1 MAENAGFALK
11 REQRAAMIGRDG
23 NMQVR
28 QRLQPASW
36 ATWRLGVKCTTL
48 YMHSTGTAEL
58 AISRLVRLCSP
69 ALAFCRRSCRARVPS
84 IVWAL
89 GRPRAVAMIV
99 LQFNGKLGYILI
111 TNYCLTCRRCC
122 RLIADPPF
130 KVGVH
135 GQHPVVYFPWSN
147 LKPARY
153 LLGNAQKVATRD
165 VLARRVVVGLTA
177 HRLSTVRDE
186 YR

>member
-28 QRLQPASW
+28 HRLQPASW

-48 YMHSTGTAEL
+48 YMHSTGTAEV
-58 AISRLVRLCSP
+58 AIARLVRMCSP
-69 ALAFCRRSCRARVPS
+69 ALAFCRRSCRVRVPS

-99 LQFNGKLGYILI
+99 LQFNGKLGNILI

-122 RLIADPPF
+122 RLIADPPL

-135 GQHPVVYFPWSN
+135 GQHPVVYFPWIN

-153 LLGNAQKVATRD
+153 LLENAHIVATRD
-165 VLARRVVVGLTA
+165 VLACRVVVGLTA
-177 HRLSTVRDE
+177 HRLSTGRDE

>member
-1 MAENAGFALK
+1 MAEKAGFALK

-28 QRLQPASW
+28 QRLEPGPRAI
-36 ATWRLGVKCTTL
+36 WRLGVKCTTL
-48 YMHSTGTAEL
+48 YMHSTGTAEV

-69 ALAFCRRSCRARVPS
+69 ALVFCCPSCRVRVPS

-89 GRPRAVAMIV
+89 ARRQQVAMIS
-99 LQFNGKLGYILI
+99 LQFTGKLGNILMA
-111 TNYCLTCRRCC
+111 NYCLTCRRCG
-122 RLIADPPF
+122 RLIADPPL

-135 GQHPVVYFPWSN
+135 GQHPVVYFPWIN

-153 LLGNAQKVATRD
+153 LLENAHIVATRD
-165 VLARRVVVGLTA
+165 VLACRVVVGLTA
-177 HRLSTVRDE
+177 HRLSTGRDE